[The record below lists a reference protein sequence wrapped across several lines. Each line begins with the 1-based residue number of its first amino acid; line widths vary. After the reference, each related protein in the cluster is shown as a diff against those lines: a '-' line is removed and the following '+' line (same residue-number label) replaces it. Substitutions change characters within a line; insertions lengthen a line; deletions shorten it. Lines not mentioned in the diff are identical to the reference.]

1 MYTQFFG
8 NFLLSKG
15 ISLMSSFLYALKEK
29 DTKDT
34 QSSVLLPSTQG
45 L

>member
-8 NFLLSKG
+8 NFSYQRD
-15 ISLMSSFLYALKEK
+15 ISLMSSFLTLSKK
-29 DTKDT
+29 KHKST
-34 QSSVLLPSTQG
+34 QSLVLLPSTQG